1 MTATPSP
8 YVTKN
13 SYETQTICGFTLRTD
28 PVREEAFTVVHRD
41 VDMHEYSGF
50 DEVARRERL
59 HRHMNNEIGGIE
71 IAAQMLVDFP
81 DAPWELRMELARQ
94 TWDETRH
101 VALLHRRL
109 EQLGGHKGE
118 FPVSNFEWCVTG
130 ALDHIAARLAVQNRT
145 LEAGQMD
152 ILGKVT
158 TAWREAGD
166 EETAHMLEGILADE
180 IQHVRFAN
188 QWIRKM
194 VDEDRRTLLAVARG
208 VMFLR
213 EANDALAPK
222 PGEVNQ
228 VGTPV
233 VNPNAR
239 ALEVNVVDRRIA
251 AFTDDEIA
259 EVLRQSGFR
268 AIVPADYAKEVAQ

>member
-1 MTATPSP
+1 MSSP

-13 SYETQTICGFTLRTD
+13 QHDTQKVCGFTLRTD

-41 VDMHEYSGF
+41 VDMHEYTGYS
-50 DEVARRERL
+50 DVARRERL

-101 VALLHRRL
+101 VQVLYRRL
-109 EQLGGHKGE
+109 QQLGGYKGE

-130 ALDHIAARLAVQNRT
+130 ALEHIAARLAVQNRT

-152 ILGKVT
+152 ILGKIT
-158 TAWREAGD
+158 TSWREAGD
-166 EETAHMLEGILADE
+166 DETAQMLEGILADE

-188 QWIRKM
+188 QWIRRM
-194 VDEDRRTLLAVARG
+194 VDEDRRTLLQVARG
-208 VMFLR
+208 MMYLHD
-213 EANDALAPK
+213 ANDALAPA
-222 PGEVNQ
+222 PGEVNK
-228 VGTPV
+228 VGTAV
-233 VNPNAR
+233 VNPNSNTFD
-239 ALEVNVVDRRIA
+239 VNVVDRRIA
-251 AFTDDEIA
+251 DFTDEEIA

-268 AIVPADYAKEVAQ
+268 SIVPGDDAREMAQ